1 MTEAATLEEMRATYR
16 ELVKSYHP
24 DAAAHLGPDLRRVA
38 EAKMKEINSA
48 YEVLKAFYAD

>member
-1 MTEAATLEEMRATYR
+1 LTEAATLEEMRATYR